1 METASNTSIDV
12 LKAIKERKSIRA
24 FKPDPVSKEKL
35 LELLEIAQRAP
46 SGTNTQPWHV
56 YLCAGEV
63 KAAITRDVLAMAE
76 SGQGA
81 SYEDFDYYPSVWNDL
96 HNSRRRAVGWSL
108 YNLVGIEKGDR
119 EGSAQ
124 QAMRNFLFFDAPVGV
139 FVTIDSYLERGNW
152 ADVGMYI
159 QTLMLAAKGLGLD
172 TCPQAA
178 WVPYQEP
185 VIRHLGIPDNES
197 LVSGMSLGWAD
208 PAKIENTLVSE
219 REMISEVARFE
230 GF

>member
-81 SYEDFDYYPSVWNDL
+81 CYEDFDYYPSVWNDL
-96 HNSRRRAVGWSL
+96 HKSRRRAVWGAL
-108 YNLVGIEKGDR
+108 YNFVGIE
-119 EGSAQ
+119 
-124 QAMRNFLFFDAPVGV
+124 
-139 FVTIDSYLERGNW
+139 
-152 ADVGMYI
+152 
-159 QTLMLAAKGLGLD
+159 
-172 TCPQAA
+172 
-178 WVPYQEP
+178 
-185 VIRHLGIPDNES
+185 
-197 LVSGMSLGWAD
+197 
-208 PAKIENTLVSE
+208 
-219 REMISEVARFE
+219 
-230 GF
+230 

>member
-35 LELLEIAQRAP
+35 LELVEIAQRAP

-119 EGSAQ
+119 EGSAR

>member
-1 METASNTSIDV
+1 MDV
-12 LKAIKERKSIRA
+12 LEAIKERKSIRA
-24 FKPDPVSKEKL
+24 FKPDPVPKEKL

-63 KAAITRDVLAMAE
+63 KTAITNDVLAMAE

-81 SYEDFDYYPSVWNDL
+81 SYEDFDYYPSVWEDI
-96 HNSRRRAVGWSL
+96 HNSRRRAVGWAL

-119 EGSAQ
+119 EGSAK
-124 QAMRNFLFFDAPVGV
+124 QAMRNFLFFDAPVGI
-139 FVTIDSYLERGNW
+139 FVTIDSYLERGIW

-208 PAKIENTLVSE
+208 HAKIENTLVSE
-219 REMISEVARFE
+219 REKISEVARFE